1 MYGDGK
7 EPTDF
12 HRPHVRMAT
21 FEAHLLACGWVVGV
35 SIVLLSILSEGLATA
50 TDSRFILR
58 SSLPWAS
65 IHGVYA
71 VVRSA
76 SDRSPRCEPMLRLNS
91 CTRAFPEV
99 PSIRARVPFRT
110 RDGNQGSS
118 VGAIVKGALP
128 FVVGTDPLPTPNP
141 FGSDPG
147 PSLVERG
154 DAPPCPCAT
163 PTLPVCPSMGSG
175 GFWKPPESGRPAQLR

>member
-7 EPTDF
+7 EPADY
-12 HRPHVRMAT
+12 HRQHVRKAT
-21 FEAHLLACGWVVGV
+21 FRAHLLACGWVVGV
-35 SIVLLSILSEGLATA
+35 SIVLLSILSEGLAMA

-58 SSLPWAS
+58 CALPWAS

-76 SDRSPRCEPMLRLNS
+76 SDRSPRCEPVLRLRS

-118 VGAIVKGALP
+118 VGAIAKGALP

-154 DAPPCPCAT
+154 DAPPVPVPPRPCPCVLRWGRGASGSLRNRGA
-163 PTLPVCPSMGSG
+163 PPS
-175 GFWKPPESGRPAQLR
+175 